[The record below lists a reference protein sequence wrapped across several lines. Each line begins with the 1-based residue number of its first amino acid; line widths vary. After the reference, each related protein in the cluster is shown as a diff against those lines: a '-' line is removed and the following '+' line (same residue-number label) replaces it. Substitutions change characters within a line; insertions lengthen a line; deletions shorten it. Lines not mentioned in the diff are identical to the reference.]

1 MKSKTTA
8 TMLLIFVVFLIAA
21 CNQAKKQQQEVIQ
34 KTVTPAAAT
43 AEAPTGNAAVDSV
56 GQDISNVDNIEKD
69 LNTDQLGDLD
79 AGLQDIQDI

>member
-1 MKSKTTA
+1 MKYKVI
-8 TMLLIFVVFLIAA
+8 LVIFLVFLIA
-21 CNQAKKQQQEVIQ
+21 CKQATKQQIMP
-34 KTVTPAAAT
+34 KTDMPA
-43 AEAPTGNAAVDSV
+43 TGDAAVDSV